1 MELLQMF
8 LQEAP
13 ADTTGYMLLGLG
25 AILGTM
31 ALYIATLV
39 NRRNNL
45 ERDLQVLDEV
55 EGRRPAS
62 QEGPPG

>member
-1 MELLQMF
+1 MNRFFVL

-13 ADTTGYMLLGLG
+13 AETTGYMLLGFG
-25 AILGTM
+25 VILGVM

-45 ERDLQVLDEV
+45 KRDLQVLDQV
-55 EGRRPAS
+55 ERRQETPGGAS
-62 QEGPPG
+62 D